1 MAGKTKSQKKKALDM
16 RSKMYLVLAL
26 CSVMLLVSVGI
37 SLVLIGGIDLG
48 GADAQSVSTVD
59 SASMV
64 VESGYNKE
72 ENTIDTQAYTSTI
85 LEQAADAGDS
95 YVDETLF
102 LGDSNTARMYRMFD
116 YCSYDNA
123 IGSVGMTAKS
133 LATFACVQV
142 STSSGYI
149 TMPQAVAKLQP
160 RRVILTFGTNDL
172 NPGYKAADFVKNYQT
187 GIEAIV
193 TAYPSVDVIVNAIP
207 PIGQQ
212 HSNQSLTQTQV
223 DEYNKALVEMCQ
235 EKGWKFLNSAE
246 VLKDS
251 VTGYA
256 KSGYVE
262 TSDGIHLT
270 RTAMDALFN
279 YIRTHSYITEDDRPA
294 LTTIPKHTGDKDA
307 VVYTVPVVVP
317 AETATPE
324 PEATEEP
331 ADSES
336 TSDSYVETTPTPTP
350 EVTATPSPT
359 PAPTMAVY
367 DEVSF
372 DDWRDGADCTMPDYT
387 FSAPHKPQPQEQVT
401 WPTDGVTLCYNA
413 KTLEEAAEIFHT
425 TVENLKELNPDWQD
439 KYSRA
444 IGCYWALK
452 VQAEPYTLPMNNVVT
467 VTVNAPW
474 VESYYDR
481 TEVCDVPASLDKQA
495 RAVLAS
501 AYYFQYHWWGM
512 HAGFMPYE
520 KLAEPVGFFNY
531 RAADGAF
538 YTRFSEF
545 GSFLHTVYSD
555 AWVDDMLSMD
565 PAPFAEGEN
574 DTILT
579 LDGDCGGNIAYCGHL
594 FTEPELQPDGSL
606 AFWQLSLTCESDDFK
621 GWAGEETIVPD
632 TATVTTVRL
641 VPTENGWR
649 VDALELPS

>member
-1 MAGKTKSQKKKALDM
+1 MAGKTKPKKKKALDM

-37 SLVLIGGIDLG
+37 SLVLIGGISLG
-48 GADAQSVSTVD
+48 GADAQTVSTVD

-64 VESGYNKE
+64 VESGYDKE

-85 LEQAADAGDS
+85 LEQTADAGEG

-133 LATFACVQV
+133 LASFACVQV

-172 NPGYKAADFVKNYQT
+172 NPSYKAADFVKNYQT

-193 TAYPSVDVIVNAIP
+193 TAYPSVDIIVNAIP

-235 EKGWKFLNSAE
+235 AKGWKFLNSAE

-307 VVYTVPVVVP
+307 VVYTVPVVSSSST
-317 AETATPE
+317 ATATATPE
-324 PEATEEP
+324 PTEKP

-359 PAPTMAVY
+359 PEVTATPSPTP
-367 DEVSF
+367 E
-372 DDWRDGADCTMPDYT
+372 
-387 FSAPHKPQPQEQVT
+387 
-401 WPTDGVTLCYNA
+401 PTTEP
-413 KTLEEAAEIFHT
+413 TPIPT
-425 TVENLKELNPDWQD
+425 
-439 KYSRA
+439 
-444 IGCYWALK
+444 
-452 VQAEPYTLPMNNVVT
+452 AEPTATPEPT
-467 VTVNAPW
+467 
-474 VESYYDR
+474 
-481 TEVCDVPASLDKQA
+481 
-495 RAVLAS
+495 
-501 AYYFQYHWWGM
+501 
-512 HAGFMPYE
+512 
-520 KLAEPVGFFNY
+520 AEP
-531 RAADGAF
+531 
-538 YTRFSEF
+538 TP
-545 GSFLHTVYSD
+545 T
-555 AWVDDMLSMD
+555 
-565 PAPFAEGEN
+565 PPEN
-574 DTILT
+574 TSNED
-579 LDGDCGGNIAYCGHL
+579 
-594 FTEPELQPDGSL
+594 
-606 AFWQLSLTCESDDFK
+606 
-621 GWAGEETIVPD
+621 
-632 TATVTTVRL
+632 
-641 VPTENGWR
+641 VPTENGQNQTT
-649 VDALELPS
+649 

>member
-1 MAGKTKSQKKKALDM
+1 MAGKTKPQKKKALDM

-37 SLVLIGGIDLG
+37 SLVLIGGISLG
-48 GADAQSVSTVD
+48 GADAQTVSAVD

-64 VESGYNKE
+64 VESGYDKE

-85 LEQAADAGDS
+85 LEQTADAGDS

-133 LATFACVQV
+133 LASFACVQL
-142 STSSGYI
+142 STASGYV

-172 NPGYKAADFVKNYQT
+172 NPSYKAADFVKNYQT

-193 TAYPSVDVIVNAIP
+193 TAYPSVDIIVNAIP

-235 EKGWKFLNSAE
+235 AKGWKFLNSAE

-279 YIRTHSYITEDDRPA
+279 YVRTHSYITEDDRPA

-307 VVYTVPVVVP
+307 VVYTVPVVSSTST
-317 AETATPE
+317 ATATATPE
-324 PEATEEP
+324 PTEEP
-331 ADSES
+331 ADSEESSES
-336 TSDSYVETTPTPTP
+336 TEYTEPTPTPEVTATPEPTPEVTATPSPTPYIEEPTPTP

-359 PAPTMAVY
+359 PYIEEPAPTPYV
-367 DEVSF
+367 E
-372 DDWRDGADCTMPDYT
+372 PD
-387 FSAPHKPQPQEQVT
+387 SAPADAP
-401 WPTDGVTLCYNA
+401 
-413 KTLEEAAEIFHT
+413 AET
-425 TVENLKELNPDWQD
+425 T
-439 KYSRA
+439 
-444 IGCYWALK
+444 
-452 VQAEPYTLPMNNVVT
+452 
-467 VTVNAPW
+467 
-474 VESYYDR
+474 
-481 TEVCDVPASLDKQA
+481 TE
-495 RAVLAS
+495 
-501 AYYFQYHWWGM
+501 
-512 HAGFMPYE
+512 
-520 KLAEPVGFFNY
+520 
-531 RAADGAF
+531 
-538 YTRFSEF
+538 
-545 GSFLHTVYSD
+545 
-555 AWVDDMLSMD
+555 
-565 PAPFAEGEN
+565 
-574 DTILT
+574 
-579 LDGDCGGNIAYCGHL
+579 
-594 FTEPELQPDGSL
+594 
-606 AFWQLSLTCESDDFK
+606 
-621 GWAGEETIVPD
+621 
-632 TATVTTVRL
+632 
-641 VPTENGWR
+641 
-649 VDALELPS
+649 

>member
-37 SLVLIGGIDLG
+37 SLVLIGGIDLD

-85 LEQAADAGDS
+85 LEQTSDAGDS

-133 LATFACVQV
+133 LVTFACVQV

-193 TAYPSVDVIVNAIP
+193 TAYPSVDIIVNAIP

-235 EKGWKFLNSAE
+235 EKDWKFLNSAE

-270 RTAMDALFN
+270 RTAMDALFT

-307 VVYTVPVVVP
+307 VVYTVPVVSSSST
-317 AETATPE
+317 ATATATPE
-324 PEATEEP
+324 PTEEP
-331 ADSES
+331 ANSES

-350 EVTATPSPT
+350 EVTAAPSPTPEVTAAPSPTPEVTATPSPT
-359 PAPTMAVY
+359 PEVTATPSPTPYIEEPTPTPTV
-367 DEVSF
+367 E
-372 DDWRDGADCTMPDYT
+372 P
-387 FSAPHKPQPQEQVT
+387 P
-401 WPTDGVTLCYNA
+401 PTD
-413 KTLEEAAEIFHT
+413 
-425 TVENLKELNPDWQD
+425 
-439 KYSRA
+439 
-444 IGCYWALK
+444 
-452 VQAEPYTLPMNNVVT
+452 
-467 VTVNAPW
+467 
-474 VESYYDR
+474 
-481 TEVCDVPASLDKQA
+481 
-495 RAVLAS
+495 
-501 AYYFQYHWWGM
+501 
-512 HAGFMPYE
+512 
-520 KLAEPVGFFNY
+520 
-531 RAADGAF
+531 
-538 YTRFSEF
+538 
-545 GSFLHTVYSD
+545 
-555 AWVDDMLSMD
+555 
-565 PAPFAEGEN
+565 
-574 DTILT
+574 DT
-579 LDGDCGGNIAYCGHL
+579 
-594 FTEPELQPDGSL
+594 
-606 AFWQLSLTCESDDFK
+606 
-621 GWAGEETIVPD
+621 
-632 TATVTTVRL
+632 
-641 VPTENGWR
+641 PTETTT
-649 VDALELPS
+649 E

>member
-1 MAGKTKSQKKKALDM
+1 MAGKTKPQKKKALDM

-37 SLVLIGGIDLG
+37 SLVLIGGISLG
-48 GADAQSVSTVD
+48 GADAQTVSTVD

-64 VESGYNKE
+64 VESGYDKE

-85 LEQAADAGDS
+85 LEQTADAGES

-133 LATFACVQV
+133 LAAFACVQL
-142 STSSGYI
+142 STASGYV

-172 NPGYKAADFVKNYQT
+172 NPSYKAADFVKNYQT

-193 TAYPSVDVIVNAIP
+193 TAYPSVDIIVNAIP

-235 EKGWKFLNSAE
+235 TKGWKFLNSAE

-307 VVYTVPVVVP
+307 VVYTVPVVSSTST
-317 AETATPE
+317 ATATATPE
-324 PEATEEP
+324 PTEEP
-331 ADSES
+331 ADSAESSES
-336 TSDSYVETTPTPTP
+336 TEYTEPTPTPEVTATPEPTPEVTATPSPTPYIEEPTPTP

-359 PAPTMAVY
+359 PYIEEPAPTPYV
-367 DEVSF
+367 E
-372 DDWRDGADCTMPDYT
+372 PD
-387 FSAPHKPQPQEQVT
+387 SAPADAP
-401 WPTDGVTLCYNA
+401 
-413 KTLEEAAEIFHT
+413 AET
-425 TVENLKELNPDWQD
+425 T
-439 KYSRA
+439 
-444 IGCYWALK
+444 
-452 VQAEPYTLPMNNVVT
+452 
-467 VTVNAPW
+467 
-474 VESYYDR
+474 
-481 TEVCDVPASLDKQA
+481 TE
-495 RAVLAS
+495 
-501 AYYFQYHWWGM
+501 
-512 HAGFMPYE
+512 
-520 KLAEPVGFFNY
+520 
-531 RAADGAF
+531 
-538 YTRFSEF
+538 
-545 GSFLHTVYSD
+545 
-555 AWVDDMLSMD
+555 
-565 PAPFAEGEN
+565 
-574 DTILT
+574 
-579 LDGDCGGNIAYCGHL
+579 
-594 FTEPELQPDGSL
+594 
-606 AFWQLSLTCESDDFK
+606 
-621 GWAGEETIVPD
+621 
-632 TATVTTVRL
+632 
-641 VPTENGWR
+641 
-649 VDALELPS
+649 

>member
-85 LEQAADAGDS
+85 LEQTSDAGDS

-133 LATFACVQV
+133 LVTFACVQV

-172 NPGYKAADFVKNYQT
+172 NPGYKAADFVKNYRT

-193 TAYPSVDVIVNAIP
+193 TAYPSVDIIVNAIP

-235 EKGWKFLNSAE
+235 EKDWKFLNSAE

-307 VVYTVPVVVP
+307 VVYTVPVVSSSSTVT
-317 AETATPE
+317 ATATPE
-324 PEATEEP
+324 PTEEP

-359 PAPTMAVY
+359 PEPTATPSPTPEPTTEPTPAPTPEPTA
-367 DEVSF
+367 
-372 DDWRDGADCTMPDYT
+372 
-387 FSAPHKPQPQEQVT
+387 APTPE
-401 WPTDGVTLCYNA
+401 PT
-413 KTLEEAAEIFHT
+413 
-425 TVENLKELNPDWQD
+425 
-439 KYSRA
+439 
-444 IGCYWALK
+444 
-452 VQAEPYTLPMNNVVT
+452 AEPTPTPPENT
-467 VTVNAPW
+467 SDA
-474 VESYYDR
+474 
-481 TEVCDVPASLDKQA
+481 DVPA
-495 RAVLAS
+495 
-501 AYYFQYHWWGM
+501 G
-512 HAGFMPYE
+512 
-520 KLAEPVGFFNY
+520 N
-531 RAADGAF
+531 DG
-538 YTRFSEF
+538 T
-545 GSFLHTVYSD
+545 
-555 AWVDDMLSMD
+555 
-565 PAPFAEGEN
+565 
-574 DTILT
+574 
-579 LDGDCGGNIAYCGHL
+579 
-594 FTEPELQPDGSL
+594 QP
-606 AFWQLSLTCESDDFK
+606 T
-621 GWAGEETIVPD
+621 
-632 TATVTTVRL
+632 
-641 VPTENGWR
+641 
-649 VDALELPS
+649 

>member
-193 TAYPSVDVIVNAIP
+193 TAYPSVDIIVNAIP

-235 EKGWKFLNSAE
+235 EKDWKFLNSAE

-307 VVYTVPVVVP
+307 VVYTVPVYVKPTGWGGEVWPVLNVKVRERSGEDCQEGNDLLRQVLPQDLNAFGMIPEFVGRTPVVTQTQ
-317 AETATPE
+317 ALDEDDLVSILTE
-324 PEATEEP
+324 PKNAVVRQYRKMFQLEDVDLEFEDAALHEIARMALARKTGARGLRAICEDVLQQTMFDLPSEEGVAKVIVTEAAVKGEE
-331 ADSES
+331 
-336 TSDSYVETTPTPTP
+336 
-350 EVTATPSPT
+350 
-359 PAPTMAVY
+359 
-367 DEVSF
+367 
-372 DDWRDGADCTMPDYT
+372 
-387 FSAPHKPQPQEQVT
+387 QPQRIY
-401 WPTDGVTLCYNA
+401 G
-413 KTLEEAAEIFHT
+413 
-425 TVENLKELNPDWQD
+425 
-439 KYSRA
+439 
-444 IGCYWALK
+444 
-452 VQAEPYTLPMNNVVT
+452 
-467 VTVNAPW
+467 
-474 VESYYDR
+474 
-481 TEVCDVPASLDKQA
+481 
-495 RAVLAS
+495 
-501 AYYFQYHWWGM
+501 
-512 HAGFMPYE
+512 
-520 KLAEPVGFFNY
+520 
-531 RAADGAF
+531 
-538 YTRFSEF
+538 
-545 GSFLHTVYSD
+545 
-555 AWVDDMLSMD
+555 
-565 PAPFAEGEN
+565 
-574 DTILT
+574 
-579 LDGDCGGNIAYCGHL
+579 
-594 FTEPELQPDGSL
+594 
-606 AFWQLSLTCESDDFK
+606 
-621 GWAGEETIVPD
+621 
-632 TATVTTVRL
+632 
-641 VPTENGWR
+641 
-649 VDALELPS
+649 

>member
-193 TAYPSVDVIVNAIP
+193 TAYPSVDIIVNAIP

-307 VVYTVPVVVP
+307 VVYTVPVVSSSST
-317 AETATPE
+317 ATATATPE
-324 PEATEEP
+324 PDGEARRYRAQRVTAEAE
-331 ADSES
+331 A
-336 TSDSYVETTPTPTP
+336 TPTPNP
-350 EVTATPSPT
+350 EVTATPEPTATPEVTPT
-359 PAPTMAVY
+359 PPEPTT
-367 DEVSF
+367 E
-372 DDWRDGADCTMPDYT
+372 
-387 FSAPHKPQPQEQVT
+387 
-401 WPTDGVTLCYNA
+401 PTPTPP
-413 KTLEEAAEIFHT
+413 EPT
-425 TVENLKELNPDWQD
+425 TEPTPTPPEPT
-439 KYSRA
+439 
-444 IGCYWALK
+444 
-452 VQAEPYTLPMNNVVT
+452 AEPTPTPPENT
-467 VTVNAPW
+467 SDA
-474 VESYYDR
+474 
-481 TEVCDVPASLDKQA
+481 DVPA
-495 RAVLAS
+495 
-501 AYYFQYHWWGM
+501 G
-512 HAGFMPYE
+512 
-520 KLAEPVGFFNY
+520 N
-531 RAADGAF
+531 DG
-538 YTRFSEF
+538 T
-545 GSFLHTVYSD
+545 
-555 AWVDDMLSMD
+555 
-565 PAPFAEGEN
+565 
-574 DTILT
+574 
-579 LDGDCGGNIAYCGHL
+579 
-594 FTEPELQPDGSL
+594 QP
-606 AFWQLSLTCESDDFK
+606 T
-621 GWAGEETIVPD
+621 
-632 TATVTTVRL
+632 
-641 VPTENGWR
+641 
-649 VDALELPS
+649 

>member
-85 LEQAADAGDS
+85 LEQSADAGDS

-133 LATFACVQV
+133 LVTFACVQV

-172 NPGYKAADFVKNYQT
+172 NPGYKAADFVKNYRT

-193 TAYPSVDVIVNAIP
+193 TAYPSVDIIVNAIP

-223 DEYNKALVEMCQ
+223 DEYNKALVEMCK

-251 VTGYA
+251 ATGYA

-262 TSDGIHLT
+262 SSDGIHLT
-270 RTAMDALFN
+270 RAAMEALFD
-279 YIRTHSYITEDDRPA
+279 YIRTHSCITEDDRPTVTKVA
-294 LTTIPKHTGDKDA
+294 KHTGEKD
-307 VVYTVPVVVP
+307 VVTYTTPVVTST
-317 AETATPE
+317 ETSEPESEETLDSEDAYEYIEVTPTPE
-324 PEATEEP
+324 PTVEP
-331 ADSES
+331 TPTPEPTAEP
-336 TSDSYVETTPTPTP
+336 TPEPTPTPTPTPTP
-350 EVTATPSPT
+350 EIIITPE
-359 PAPTMAVY
+359 PAPTQEP
-367 DEVSF
+367 EVTSNPE
-372 DDWRDGADCTMPDYT
+372 TPDNSGET
-387 FSAPHKPQPQEQVT
+387 
-401 WPTDGVTLCYNA
+401 
-413 KTLEEAAEIFHT
+413 
-425 TVENLKELNPDWQD
+425 LNPDGQ
-439 KYSRA
+439 
-444 IGCYWALK
+444 
-452 VQAEPYTLPMNNVVT
+452 
-467 VTVNAPW
+467 NA
-474 VESYYDR
+474 
-481 TEVCDVPASLDKQA
+481 
-495 RAVLAS
+495 
-501 AYYFQYHWWGM
+501 
-512 HAGFMPYE
+512 
-520 KLAEPVGFFNY
+520 
-531 RAADGAF
+531 
-538 YTRFSEF
+538 
-545 GSFLHTVYSD
+545 
-555 AWVDDMLSMD
+555 
-565 PAPFAEGEN
+565 
-574 DTILT
+574 
-579 LDGDCGGNIAYCGHL
+579 
-594 FTEPELQPDGSL
+594 
-606 AFWQLSLTCESDDFK
+606 
-621 GWAGEETIVPD
+621 
-632 TATVTTVRL
+632 
-641 VPTENGWR
+641 
-649 VDALELPS
+649 

>member
-85 LEQAADAGDS
+85 LEQTSDAGDS

-133 LATFACVQV
+133 LVTFACVQV

-193 TAYPSVDVIVNAIP
+193 TAYPSVDIIVNAIP

-235 EKGWKFLNSAE
+235 EKDWKFLNSAE

-307 VVYTVPVVVP
+307 VVYTVPVVSSSST
-317 AETATPE
+317 ATATATPE
-324 PEATEEP
+324 PTEEP
-331 ADSES
+331 AGSES

-359 PAPTMAVY
+359 PEVMATPSPTP
-367 DEVSF
+367 EVTATPSP
-372 DDWRDGADCTMPDYT
+372 TP
-387 FSAPHKPQPQEQVT
+387 EVT
-401 WPTDGVTLCYNA
+401 ATPSPTPYIEEPPPTPTVEPPPTD
-413 KTLEEAAEIFHT
+413 
-425 TVENLKELNPDWQD
+425 
-439 KYSRA
+439 
-444 IGCYWALK
+444 
-452 VQAEPYTLPMNNVVT
+452 
-467 VTVNAPW
+467 
-474 VESYYDR
+474 
-481 TEVCDVPASLDKQA
+481 
-495 RAVLAS
+495 
-501 AYYFQYHWWGM
+501 
-512 HAGFMPYE
+512 
-520 KLAEPVGFFNY
+520 
-531 RAADGAF
+531 
-538 YTRFSEF
+538 
-545 GSFLHTVYSD
+545 
-555 AWVDDMLSMD
+555 
-565 PAPFAEGEN
+565 
-574 DTILT
+574 DT
-579 LDGDCGGNIAYCGHL
+579 
-594 FTEPELQPDGSL
+594 
-606 AFWQLSLTCESDDFK
+606 
-621 GWAGEETIVPD
+621 
-632 TATVTTVRL
+632 
-641 VPTENGWR
+641 PTETTT
-649 VDALELPS
+649 E

>member
-1 MAGKTKSQKKKALDM
+1 MAGKTKPQKKKALDM

-37 SLVLIGGIDLG
+37 SLVLIGGISLG
-48 GADAQSVSTVD
+48 GADAQTVSTVD

-64 VESGYNKE
+64 VESGYDKE

-85 LEQAADAGDS
+85 LEQTADAGES

-133 LATFACVQV
+133 LASFACVQL
-142 STSSGYI
+142 STASGYV

-172 NPGYKAADFVKNYQT
+172 NPSYKAADFVKNYQI
-187 GIEAIV
+187 GIEAVV
-193 TAYPSVDVIVNAIP
+193 TAYPSVDIIVNAIP

-235 EKGWKFLNSAE
+235 AKGWKFLNSAE

-307 VVYTVPVVVP
+307 VVYTVPVVSSTSI
-317 AETATPE
+317 ATATATPE
-324 PEATEEP
+324 PTEEP
-331 ADSES
+331 ADSAESSES
-336 TSDSYVETTPTPTP
+336 TEYIEPTPTP

-359 PAPTMAVY
+359 PEVTATPSPTPYIEEPTPTPEVTATPSPTPYIEEPAPTPYV
-367 DEVSF
+367 E
-372 DDWRDGADCTMPDYT
+372 PD
-387 FSAPHKPQPQEQVT
+387 SAPADAP
-401 WPTDGVTLCYNA
+401 
-413 KTLEEAAEIFHT
+413 AET
-425 TVENLKELNPDWQD
+425 T
-439 KYSRA
+439 
-444 IGCYWALK
+444 
-452 VQAEPYTLPMNNVVT
+452 
-467 VTVNAPW
+467 
-474 VESYYDR
+474 
-481 TEVCDVPASLDKQA
+481 TE
-495 RAVLAS
+495 
-501 AYYFQYHWWGM
+501 
-512 HAGFMPYE
+512 
-520 KLAEPVGFFNY
+520 
-531 RAADGAF
+531 
-538 YTRFSEF
+538 
-545 GSFLHTVYSD
+545 
-555 AWVDDMLSMD
+555 
-565 PAPFAEGEN
+565 
-574 DTILT
+574 
-579 LDGDCGGNIAYCGHL
+579 
-594 FTEPELQPDGSL
+594 
-606 AFWQLSLTCESDDFK
+606 
-621 GWAGEETIVPD
+621 
-632 TATVTTVRL
+632 
-641 VPTENGWR
+641 
-649 VDALELPS
+649 

>member
-85 LEQAADAGDS
+85 LEQTSDAGDS

-133 LATFACVQV
+133 LVTFACVQV

-172 NPGYKAADFVKNYQT
+172 NPGYKAADFVKNYRT

-193 TAYPSVDVIVNAIP
+193 TAYPSVDIIVNAIP

-235 EKGWKFLNSAE
+235 EKDWKFLNSAE

-307 VVYTVPVVVP
+307 VVYTVPVVSSSST
-317 AETATPE
+317 ATATATPE
-324 PEATEEP
+324 PTEEP

-359 PAPTMAVY
+359 PEPTATPSPTPEPTTEPTPAPTPEPTAAPTPEPMPFSTAAS
-367 DEVSF
+367 DVSKSQSTSLF
-372 DDWRDGADCTMPDYT
+372 MR
-387 FSAPHKPQPQEQVT
+387 SASVPSPH
-401 WPTDGVTLCYNA
+401 GV
-413 KTLEEAAEIFHT
+413 
-425 TVENLKELNPDWQD
+425 
-439 KYSRA
+439 S
-444 IGCYWALK
+444 
-452 VQAEPYTLPMNNVVT
+452 
-467 VTVNAPW
+467 
-474 VESYYDR
+474 
-481 TEVCDVPASLDKQA
+481 
-495 RAVLAS
+495 
-501 AYYFQYHWWGM
+501 
-512 HAGFMPYE
+512 
-520 KLAEPVGFFNY
+520 
-531 RAADGAF
+531 
-538 YTRFSEF
+538 
-545 GSFLHTVYSD
+545 
-555 AWVDDMLSMD
+555 
-565 PAPFAEGEN
+565 
-574 DTILT
+574 
-579 LDGDCGGNIAYCGHL
+579 
-594 FTEPELQPDGSL
+594 
-606 AFWQLSLTCESDDFK
+606 
-621 GWAGEETIVPD
+621 
-632 TATVTTVRL
+632 
-641 VPTENGWR
+641 
-649 VDALELPS
+649 

>member
-85 LEQAADAGDS
+85 LEQSADAGDS

-133 LATFACVQV
+133 LVTFACVQV

-172 NPGYKAADFVKNYQT
+172 NPGYKAADFVKNYRT

-193 TAYPSVDVIVNAIP
+193 TAYPSVDIIVNAIP

-307 VVYTVPVVVP
+307 VVYTVPVVSSSST
-317 AETATPE
+317 ATATATPE
-324 PEATEEP
+324 PTEEP
-331 ADSES
+331 VDSES

-359 PAPTMAVY
+359 PEVTATPSPTPEVTATPSPTPY
-367 DEVSF
+367 IDEPPPTPTVE
-372 DDWRDGADCTMPDYT
+372 P
-387 FSAPHKPQPQEQVT
+387 P
-401 WPTDGVTLCYNA
+401 PTDDTP
-413 KTLEEAAEIFHT
+413 TET
-425 TVENLKELNPDWQD
+425 TTEGRSLISSKQRRPCAVENCTG
-439 KYSRA
+439 A
-444 IGCYWALK
+444 ALCI
-452 VQAEPYTLPMNNVVT
+452 YFFLPSSSVRI
-467 VTVNAPW
+467 
-474 VESYYDR
+474 YR
-481 TEVCDVPASLDKQA
+481 KQA
-495 RAVLAS
+495 SSPSSRRINRQVS
-501 AYYFQYHWWGM
+501 
-512 HAGFMPYE
+512 
-520 KLAEPVGFFNY
+520 
-531 RAADGAF
+531 
-538 YTRFSEF
+538 S
-545 GSFLHTVYSD
+545 
-555 AWVDDMLSMD
+555 
-565 PAPFAEGEN
+565 
-574 DTILT
+574 
-579 LDGDCGGNIAYCGHL
+579 
-594 FTEPELQPDGSL
+594 SL
-606 AFWQLSLTCESDDFK
+606 
-621 GWAGEETIVPD
+621 
-632 TATVTTVRL
+632 
-641 VPTENGWR
+641 R
-649 VDALELPS
+649 VSGCRM

>member
-1 MAGKTKSQKKKALDM
+1 MADKTQSQKKKALDM

-37 SLVLIGGIDLG
+37 SLVLIGGIGLG

-85 LEQAADAGDS
+85 LEQTADAGDS

-133 LATFACVQV
+133 LAAFACVQV

-193 TAYPSVDVIVNAIP
+193 TAYPSVDIIVNAIP

-307 VVYTVPVVVP
+307 VVYTVPVVSSSSTVT
-317 AETATPE
+317 ATATPE
-324 PEATEEP
+324 PTEEP

-359 PAPTMAVY
+359 PEPT
-367 DEVSF
+367 
-372 DDWRDGADCTMPDYT
+372 
-387 FSAPHKPQPQEQVT
+387 
-401 WPTDGVTLCYNA
+401 PTPPESTEP
-413 KTLEEAAEIFHT
+413 TPTPPESTEPTPTPPEPT
-425 TVENLKELNPDWQD
+425 
-439 KYSRA
+439 
-444 IGCYWALK
+444 
-452 VQAEPYTLPMNNVVT
+452 AEPTPTPPENT
-467 VTVNAPW
+467 SDA
-474 VESYYDR
+474 
-481 TEVCDVPASLDKQA
+481 DVPA
-495 RAVLAS
+495 
-501 AYYFQYHWWGM
+501 G
-512 HAGFMPYE
+512 
-520 KLAEPVGFFNY
+520 N
-531 RAADGAF
+531 DG
-538 YTRFSEF
+538 T
-545 GSFLHTVYSD
+545 
-555 AWVDDMLSMD
+555 
-565 PAPFAEGEN
+565 
-574 DTILT
+574 
-579 LDGDCGGNIAYCGHL
+579 
-594 FTEPELQPDGSL
+594 QP
-606 AFWQLSLTCESDDFK
+606 T
-621 GWAGEETIVPD
+621 
-632 TATVTTVRL
+632 
-641 VPTENGWR
+641 
-649 VDALELPS
+649 

>member
-1 MAGKTKSQKKKALDM
+1 MAGKTQSQKKKALDM

-37 SLVLIGGIDLG
+37 SLVLIGGIG

-85 LEQAADAGDS
+85 LEQTADAGDS

-133 LATFACVQV
+133 LAAFACVQV

-193 TAYPSVDVIVNAIP
+193 TAYPSVDIIVNAIP

-307 VVYTVPVVVP
+307 VVYTVPVVSSSST
-317 AETATPE
+317 ATATATPE
-324 PEATEEP
+324 PTEEP

-359 PAPTMAVY
+359 PEVTATPSPTP
-367 DEVSF
+367 EVTATPSP
-372 DDWRDGADCTMPDYT
+372 TPYIEEPTPTPYVEPTPTPYVEPTPTPYVEPD
-387 FSAPHKPQPQEQVT
+387 S
-401 WPTDGVTLCYNA
+401 
-413 KTLEEAAEIFHT
+413 
-425 TVENLKELNPDWQD
+425 
-439 KYSRA
+439 
-444 IGCYWALK
+444 
-452 VQAEPYTLPMNNVVT
+452 
-467 VTVNAPW
+467 
-474 VESYYDR
+474 
-481 TEVCDVPASLDKQA
+481 VPADTP
-495 RAVLAS
+495 AS
-501 AYYFQYHWWGM
+501 
-512 HAGFMPYE
+512 E
-520 KLAEPVGFFNY
+520 
-531 RAADGAF
+531 
-538 YTRFSEF
+538 
-545 GSFLHTVYSD
+545 
-555 AWVDDMLSMD
+555 
-565 PAPFAEGEN
+565 
-574 DTILT
+574 
-579 LDGDCGGNIAYCGHL
+579 
-594 FTEPELQPDGSL
+594 
-606 AFWQLSLTCESDDFK
+606 
-621 GWAGEETIVPD
+621 
-632 TATVTTVRL
+632 TAT
-641 VPTENGWR
+641 E
-649 VDALELPS
+649 

>member
-37 SLVLIGGIDLG
+37 SLVLIGGIDLD

-85 LEQAADAGDS
+85 LEQSADAGDS

-133 LATFACVQV
+133 LVTFACVQV

-172 NPGYKAADFVKNYQT
+172 NPGYKAADFVKNYRT

-193 TAYPSVDVIVNAIP
+193 TAYPSVDIIVNAIP

-235 EKGWKFLNSAE
+235 EKDWKFLNSAE

-270 RTAMDALFN
+270 RTAMDALFT

-307 VVYTVPVVVP
+307 VVYTVPVVSSSST
-317 AETATPE
+317 ATATATPE
-324 PEATEEP
+324 PTEEP
-331 ADSES
+331 VDSES

-359 PAPTMAVY
+359 PEVTATPSPTPEVTATPSPTPEVTATPSPTPY
-367 DEVSF
+367 IDEPPPTPTVE
-372 DDWRDGADCTMPDYT
+372 P
-387 FSAPHKPQPQEQVT
+387 P
-401 WPTDGVTLCYNA
+401 PTD
-413 KTLEEAAEIFHT
+413 
-425 TVENLKELNPDWQD
+425 
-439 KYSRA
+439 
-444 IGCYWALK
+444 
-452 VQAEPYTLPMNNVVT
+452 
-467 VTVNAPW
+467 
-474 VESYYDR
+474 
-481 TEVCDVPASLDKQA
+481 
-495 RAVLAS
+495 
-501 AYYFQYHWWGM
+501 
-512 HAGFMPYE
+512 
-520 KLAEPVGFFNY
+520 
-531 RAADGAF
+531 
-538 YTRFSEF
+538 
-545 GSFLHTVYSD
+545 
-555 AWVDDMLSMD
+555 
-565 PAPFAEGEN
+565 
-574 DTILT
+574 DT
-579 LDGDCGGNIAYCGHL
+579 
-594 FTEPELQPDGSL
+594 
-606 AFWQLSLTCESDDFK
+606 
-621 GWAGEETIVPD
+621 
-632 TATVTTVRL
+632 
-641 VPTENGWR
+641 PTETTT
-649 VDALELPS
+649 E

>member
-193 TAYPSVDVIVNAIP
+193 TAYPSVDIIVNAIP

-223 DEYNKALVEMCQ
+223 DEYNKALVEMCK

-251 VTGYA
+251 ATGYA

-262 TSDGIHLT
+262 SSDGIHLT
-270 RTAMDALFN
+270 RAAMEALFD
-279 YIRTHSYITEDDRPA
+279 YIRTHSCITEDDRPTVTKVA
-294 LTTIPKHTGDKDA
+294 KHTSEKD
-307 VVYTVPVVVP
+307 VVTYTTPVVTST
-317 AETATPE
+317 ETCEPESEETSDSEDAYEYIEVTPTPE
-324 PEATEEP
+324 PTVEP
-331 ADSES
+331 TPTPEPTAEP
-336 TSDSYVETTPTPTP
+336 TPEPTPTPMPTPTPTP
-350 EVTATPSPT
+350 EIIITPE
-359 PAPTMAVY
+359 PAPT
-367 DEVSF
+367 
-372 DDWRDGADCTMPDYT
+372 
-387 FSAPHKPQPQEQVT
+387 Q
-401 WPTDGVTLCYNA
+401 
-413 KTLEEAAEIFHT
+413 
-425 TVENLKELNPDWQD
+425 
-439 KYSRA
+439 
-444 IGCYWALK
+444 
-452 VQAEPYTLPMNNVVT
+452 
-467 VTVNAPW
+467 
-474 VESYYDR
+474 
-481 TEVCDVPASLDKQA
+481 
-495 RAVLAS
+495 
-501 AYYFQYHWWGM
+501 
-512 HAGFMPYE
+512 
-520 KLAEPVGFFNY
+520 
-531 RAADGAF
+531 
-538 YTRFSEF
+538 
-545 GSFLHTVYSD
+545 
-555 AWVDDMLSMD
+555 
-565 PAPFAEGEN
+565 
-574 DTILT
+574 
-579 LDGDCGGNIAYCGHL
+579 
-594 FTEPELQPDGSL
+594 EPEVTSNPETPDNSGETL
-606 AFWQLSLTCESDDFK
+606 NLDDQN
-621 GWAGEETIVPD
+621 A
-632 TATVTTVRL
+632 
-641 VPTENGWR
+641 
-649 VDALELPS
+649 